1 MNLIDDTP
9 GFENIPTIT
18 TTTATTTTTN
28 KPEKHETISRTVI
41 EEEEN
46 ADSKP
51 ISKPSSA
58 LPSPFALP
66 SSTSTYFFKQYK
78 ENGSSSISLNKTRST
93 ISLVSPPEQQQQQ
106 IIEEDEL
113 IIPQDLKDIINQDS
127 TIDFSFPQQP
137 QH

>member
-18 TTTATTTTTN
+18 TTTATTTTNN

-41 EEEEN
+41 EEEKI

-66 SSTSTYFFKQYK
+66 SSTSTYFSNNIKKMDLHQ
-78 ENGSSSISLNKTRST
+78 
-93 ISLVSPPEQQQQQ
+93 LV
-106 IIEEDEL
+106 
-113 IIPQDLKDIINQDS
+113 
-127 TIDFSFPQQP
+127 
-137 QH
+137 